1 MPAKQYATEAE
12 LCAALIKHNSEKWT
26 AYPET
31 SGFDILMVRK
41 ADGFQ
46 IGVEAKLSL
55 NAKVI
60 LQAIEPPGHWWANE
74 SGPDCR
80 AVLVPWKAKG
90 SDLAALLNR
99 LCVTAIYFGK
109 RPRNHAATPGIMCIS
124 NRDFLMMENGTACR
138 AGLRYVRRDAANFLA
153 MFPM

>member
-1 MPAKQYATEAE
+1 
-12 LCAALIKHNSEKWT
+12 
-26 AYPET
+26 
-31 SGFDILMVRK
+31 MVRK

-99 LCVTAIYFGK
+99 LCVTAIYFGEETEESCGHTWHNVHQQPRLPDDGEWYGMQSWTEVCPARRCELPSHVSEVIAGSPAPIQLTQRKIEAIKIAVLLVK
-109 RPRNHAATPGIMCIS
+109 RGVAA
-124 NRDFLMMENGTACR
+124 
-138 AGLRYVRRDAANFLA
+138 
-153 MFPM
+153 